1 MAGFDFDLFVIG
13 AGSGGVRAARMA
25 AQTGARVAVAEES
38 RYGGTCV
45 IRGCVPKKLMVYA
58 SGFHEAFE
66 DSAGYGWTV
75 GTPTFDWAKLC
86 KARNAEVDRLENIYL
101 NNALEGNGVKTF
113 RQRAVLTGAQE
124 VELMDGTRL
133 TAKTILIA
141 TGGRPSRLPIDGAE
155 IAIVSDDIFEL
166 PSQPKSL
173 IVVGGGYI
181 AAEFA
186 CIFAGLGTKVTMVNR
201 SPTILKAFDEDLQT
215 TVIEEMEKKGID
227 MRLGDAPA
235 SIADL
240 GETKKVTLQSGVT
253 VEAETVFMATGRHP
267 NTRGLG
273 LEELGIKT
281 GDGGEIIVD
290 KFSQTS
296 VPSIY
301 AVGDVTDRSQL
312 TPVAIREGAAFVETV
327 FNNNPTSPD
336 HELIPTA
343 IFTQPEIGTV
353 GLSEADARRDHD
365 VEIYRAKFRPMIHTL
380 SGRDEK
386 MLMKIIVD
394 KSDRKVLGV
403 HIVGHGAGE
412 MIQCVGIAVKMG
424 ATKEDF
430 DRTMAVHP
438 TAAEE
443 LVTMKTPVE

>member
-1 MAGFDFDLFVIG
+1 MADFDFDLFVIG
-13 AGSGGVRAARMA
+13 AGSGGVRSARMA
-25 AQTGARVAVAEES
+25 AQTGARVAIAEES

-58 SGFHEAFE
+58 SAFHEAFE

-75 GTPTFDWAKLC
+75 STPEFDWSKLC
-86 KARNAEVDRLENIYL
+86 AARNAEVDRLEGIYL
-101 NNALEGNGVKTF
+101 SGALEGNGVKTY
-113 RQRAVLTGAQE
+113 RQRAVLTGPNE
-124 VELMDGTRL
+124 VELSDGNRIS
-133 TAKTILIA
+133 AKTILIA
-141 TGGRPSRLPIDGAE
+141 TGSRPTRLPIEGAGH
-155 IAIVSDDIFEL
+155 AIISDDIFEL
-166 PSQPKSL
+166 SEQPESL
-173 IVVGGGYI
+173 VVIGGGYI

-201 SPTILKAFDEDLQT
+201 SPTILKAFDQDLQT
-215 TVIEEMEKKGID
+215 IVIEEMQKKGIE
-227 MRLGDAPA
+227 MRLGDGPE
-235 SIADL
+235 SIADA
-240 GETKKVTLQSGVT
+240 GGTKKVTLKNGAVL
-253 VEAETVFMATGRHP
+253 EADTVFMATGRHP
-267 NTRGLG
+267 NIDGLG
-273 LEELGIKT
+273 IEALGIET
-281 GDGGEIIVD
+281 GRSGEIVVD
-290 KFSQTS
+290 RYSQTS

-301 AVGDVTDRSQL
+301 AVGDVTDRAQL

-327 FNNNPTSPD
+327 FNGTPTSPD

-353 GLSEADARRDHD
+353 GLSEQDARQSHD
-365 VEIYRAKFRPMIHTL
+365 IEIYRSKFRPMIHSL

-394 KSDRKVLGV
+394 KADHRVLGV
-403 HIVGHGAGE
+403 HIAGHGAGE

-443 LVTMKTPVE
+443 LVTMKVPVE

>member
-1 MAGFDFDLFVIG
+1 MAEFDYDLFVIG
-13 AGSGGVRAARMA
+13 AGSGGVRAARLA
-25 AQTGARVAVAEES
+25 AQSGARVAVAEES

-66 DSAGYGWTV
+66 DAAGFGWTV
-75 GTPTFDWAKLC
+75 GSPSFDWQKLC
-86 KARNAEVDRLENIYL
+86 AARDAEVDRLENIYL
-101 NNALEGNGVKTF
+101 NNALEGNGVKAI
-113 RQRAVLTGAQE
+113 RQRATLAGAQA
-124 VELMDGTRL
+124 VELADGTRL
-133 TAKTILIA
+133 TAKTILVA
-141 TGGRPSRLPIDGAE
+141 TGGRPSRLPIDGADL
-155 IAIVSDDIFEL
+155 AIVSDDIFHL
-166 PSQPKSL
+166 ATQPKSM
-173 IVVGGGYI
+173 IVIGGGYI

-201 SPTILKAFDEDLQT
+201 SPTILKAFDHDLQET
-215 TVIEEMEKKGID
+215 LIEEMEKKGLD
-227 MRLGDAPA
+227 LRLGDGPA
-235 SIADL
+235 SIEDL
-240 GETKKVTLQSGVT
+240 GETKRVTLKSGAT
-253 VEAETVFMATGRHP
+253 LEADVVFMATGRHP
-267 NTRGLG
+267 NTEGLG
-273 LEELGIKT
+273 LEALGIET
-281 GDGGEIIVD
+281 GKAGEIKVD
-290 KFSQTS
+290 QYSQTS

-301 AVGDVTDRSQL
+301 AVGDVTDRAQL
-312 TPVAIREGAAFVETV
+312 TPVAIREGAAFIETV

-353 GLSEADARRDHD
+353 GLSENEAREKHD
-365 VEIYRAKFRPMIHTL
+365 VEIFRAKFRPMLHTL

-386 MLMKIIVD
+386 MLMKIVVD
-394 KSDRKVLGV
+394 KSNRKVLGIHV
-403 HIVGHGAGE
+403 VGHGAGE

-443 LVTMKTPVE
+443 LVTMKTPVA

>member
-1 MAGFDFDLFVIG
+1 MAEFDYDLFVIG

-66 DSAGYGWTV
+66 DAAGFGWSV
-75 GTPTFDWAKLC
+75 GTPTFNWAKLC
-86 KARNAEVDRLENIYL
+86 QARNAEVDRLENIYL
-101 NNALEGNGVKTF
+101 NNALEGNGVKAI
-113 RQRAVLTGAQE
+113 RQRAVLTGPQE
-124 VELMDGTRL
+124 VELMDGMRI

-155 IAIVSDDIFEL
+155 IAIVSDDIFDL
-166 PSQPKSL
+166 PTQPKSL
-173 IVVGGGYI
+173 VVVGGGYI

-186 CIFAGLGTKVTMVNR
+186 CIFAGLGTKVTMINR

-215 TVIEEMEKKGID
+215 TVIEEMEKKGIE

-240 GETKKVTLQSGVT
+240 GDTKQGTLKSGAT
-253 VEAETVFMATGRHP
+253 VEGETVFMATGRHP
-267 NTRGLG
+267 NVRGLG
-273 LEELGIKT
+273 LEELEIAT
-281 GDGGEIIVD
+281 GKGGEIIVD
-290 KFSQTS
+290 EYSQTS

-327 FNNNPTSPD
+327 FNDNPTSPD
-336 HELIPTA
+336 HALIPTA

-365 VEIYRAKFRPMIHTL
+365 IEIYRAKFRPMLHTL

-443 LVTMKTPVE
+443 LVTMKTPVA